1 MNYSQIHDVIGDE
14 EWMKGEMN
22 CICNIGGHRILSLTW
37 GSKKKSKSKE
47 ISVGDIVSVS
57 NHGTKIVHLAKVLEI
72 KEEEN
77 IVKIKWQFS
86 GRNDFVG
93 MSDCRAYDVELTSQR
108 KRK

>member
-1 MNYSQIHDVIGDE
+1 MFVYSQIHDVIGDE

-93 MSDCRAYDVELTSQR
+93 MSDCRGYDVELTSQR
-108 KRK
+108 K